1 MRTPERLEATVTASL
16 SDRQREI
23 LSRVVE
29 EYVATSA
36 PVGSKLLVER
46 SGFGVSASTVRAELA
61 ELERLGL
68 LTHPHTSAG
77 RVPTEA
83 GYRVYVDALL
93 ARQEPRPGGFPLE
106 LRTTQSEVDEALQ
119 ATTETLSQVTRLL
132 ALVSAPPFE
141 AATVRHVD
149 VLQLQPDV
157 IVVVVITSAGEV
169 TKQRYTFP
177 EPVDPGLVTWAG
189 DYLRERVTG
198 LRLRSR
204 LLARAFEDPST
215 TSRERAFLTVVRGA
229 FDDLEDERELYVGG
243 AAGLLDDLRAEEIG
257 AYRSLIDALEK
268 RATLLDVL
276 AQQLGV
282 RRPFVRVGD
291 ELEQSGL
298 HSLALVGATYGY
310 AHQPLGAVSL
320 LGPLRMDYEKALR
333 AVRSAAYEL
342 SRFVEDV
349 YADE

>member
-1 MRTPERLEATVTASL
+1 MGARAEL
-16 SDRQREI
+16 SERQREI
-23 LSRVVE
+23 LSRLVE

-46 SGFGVSASTVRAELA
+46 AGFEVSTSTVRAELA

-83 GYRVYVDALL
+83 GYRLYVDVLL
-93 ARQEPRPGGFPLE
+93 AREERPPAEFALE
-106 LRTTQSEVDEALQ
+106 LGSARSEVEEALQ
-119 ATTETLSQVTRLL
+119 ATTEMLAQVTRLL
-132 ALVSAPPFE
+132 ALVSAPPLQ

-149 VLQLQPDV
+149 CLQLQPNV
-157 IVVVVITSAGEV
+157 VVVVVITSTGEV
-169 TKQRYTFP
+169 AKQRYAFP
-177 EPVDPGLVTWAG
+177 GPLDPGLVTWAG
-189 DYLRERVTG
+189 DYLRERLIG

-204 LLARAFEDPST
+204 LLARAFDEPSL
-215 TSRERAFLTVVRGA
+215 SPAERAFLAVVRGA

-268 RATLLDVL
+268 RAALLGVL
-276 AQQLGV
+276 AQSYGH

-291 ELEQSGL
+291 ELEESGL
-298 HSLALVGATYGY
+298 HKLALVGASYGY
-310 AHQPLGAVSL
+310 GNQPLGTVSL

-333 AVRSAAYEL
+333 TVRSAAYEL
-342 SRFVEDV
+342 SRFVEEV
-349 YADE
+349 YDDE

>member
-1 MRTPERLEATVTASL
+1 MTASQL
-16 SDRQREI
+16 TDRQREI

-29 EYVATSA
+29 EYVGTGN
-36 PVGSKLLVER
+36 PVGSQWLVSR
-46 SGFGVSASTVRAELA
+46 WLVDGDTANSLPSTVRAELA

-83 GYRVYVDALL
+83 GYRVYVDGLL
-93 ARQEPRPGGFPLE
+93 ARQEPRPAGGSLLE
-106 LRTTQSEVDEALQ
+106 LGTRPPEVDDALQ
-119 ATTETLSQVTRLL
+119 ATTEILSQLTRLL
-132 ALVSAPPFE
+132 ALVSAPPLE

-149 VLQLQPDV
+149 VLQLQPTV
-157 IVVVVITSAGEV
+157 VVVVVITSTGEV
-169 TKQRYTFP
+169 AKQRYTFP
-177 EPVDPGLVTWAG
+177 QPLDAGLVVWAG

-198 LRLRSR
+198 LSLRSR
-204 LLARAFEDPST
+204 LLARAFQEPSFT
-215 TSRERAFLTVVRGA
+215 PREREFLGVLRDA
-229 FDDLEDERELYVGG
+229 FDSLEDERELYVGG

-268 RATLLDVL
+268 RAALLSVL
-276 AQQLGV
+276 AQNVGG

-291 ELEQSGL
+291 ELEESGL

-310 AHQPLGAVSL
+310 ANQPLGAVSL
-320 LGPLRMDYEKALR
+320 LGPVRMDYEKALR
-333 AVRSAAYEL
+333 AVRLAAHEL

-349 YADE
+349 YGSE